1 MTLSDFR
8 TGHPPIENVGGA
20 TSTRAGYPPMTQ
32 TTFLTCRAHYPG
44 GPNRCVSVFFPVRA
58 AFPNYLVGRHPRL
71 HFRGLLELHS
81 RYGLQDCSPAYG
93 GLLSRGFSP
102 ASYPTKPLGS
112 YHVLPTSTWVNPP
125 FTGDL
130 RRWGAQVMYGWP
142 TNRPQWPATL
152 KLIRCVLSL
161 VLSAAERDRRD
172 RLSPCRRSLVGRFF

>member
-1 MTLSDFR
+1 
-8 TGHPPIENVGGA
+8 
-20 TSTRAGYPPMTQ
+20 MTQ

-71 HFRGLLELHS
+71 HFRGLLKLHS

-130 RRWGAQVMYGWP
+130 RRWGAQVMDGY
-142 TNRPQWPATL
+142 QW
-152 KLIRCVLSL
+152 VL
-161 VLSAAERDRRD
+161 AAAAHTERHAKQMLEVIAEDTF
-172 RLSPCRRSLVGRFF
+172 PVG